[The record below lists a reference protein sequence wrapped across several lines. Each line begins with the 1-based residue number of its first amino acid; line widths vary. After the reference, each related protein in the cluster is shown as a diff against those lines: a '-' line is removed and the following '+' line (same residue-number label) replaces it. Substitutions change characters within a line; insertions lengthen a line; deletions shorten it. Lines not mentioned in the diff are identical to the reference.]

1 MKTLVYLGSFLLIF
15 LTACSSLV
23 LKPADFSWPVES
35 VLNID
40 GDGNVAVERYSES
53 FNTKPLFYKETGDS
67 LAYQNQQLRVIR
79 NRDGYYFMVANNFKN
94 VYVFNQKDGAF
105 RLEKKIEVSDKVG
118 IQNPAFNQRSPFIE
132 LVYGDNSAN
141 RVNLTDNG
149 IKKEEQ

>member
-1 MKTLVYLGSFLLIF
+1 
-15 LTACSSLV
+15 V

-35 VLNID
+35 VLHID
-40 GDGNVAVERYSES
+40 SDGNVEVERYSES

-67 LAYQNQQLRVIR
+67 LAYQNQPLRVIR
-79 NRDGYYFMVANNFKN
+79 NKDGYYFMVANNFKN

-105 RLEKKIEVSDKVG
+105 RLEKKIEVSDKAG